1 MEGKKS
7 FVLYCDSL
15 EILSELADE
24 DAGKLFKI
32 IHQYVTD
39 KDPEI
44 NDPLL
49 KIAFLPIKM
58 QLKRDLKKWNNTRE
72 KRSEAGKLG
81 GRPKKQDKAKK
92 ANALFD
98 NQKKKDK
105 AKKAVNVNDNVNVIN
120 NNKAFAADADN
131 NLQDYRK
138 YFFNLIKQYEIRRNE
153 LFAKCKIDLS
163 LRNELWES
171 FISNAIINTPLIE
184 DEKHAWNTF
193 KKFVIDNQV
202 KYQLSCFGSKPKKI
216 VFPSKVLS

>member
-15 EILSELADE
+15 EILSELSDE
-24 DAGKLFKI
+24 NAGKLFKI

-39 KDPEI
+39 KDPKI
-44 NDPLL
+44 DDPFL
-49 KIAFLPIKM
+49 KIAFIPIKM
-58 QLKRDLKKWNNTRE
+58 QLKRDLQKWEKTRQ

-81 GRPKKQDKAKK
+81 GRPKKQTKTKK

-98 NQKKKDK
+98 KQKKQDK
-105 AKKAVNVNDNVNVIN
+105 AKKAVNVNDNVNVNVIN
-120 NNKAFAADADN
+120 NNKAFVADADN

-193 KKFVIDNQV
+193 KKFVIDNQST
-202 KYQLSCFGSKPKKI
+202 YQYKTNSYANNPE
-216 VFPSKVLS
+216 

>member
-202 KYQLSCFGSKPKKI
+202 KYQHKI
-216 VFPSKVLS
+216 NSYAKNPE

>member
-98 NQKKKDK
+98 NQKKQDK

-120 NNKAFAADADN
+120 NNKAFVADADN

-184 DEKHAWNTF
+184 DEKHAWNIF

-202 KYQLSCFGSKPKKI
+202 KYQHKTNSYAKNPE
-216 VFPSKVLS
+216 

>member
-98 NQKKKDK
+98 NQKKQDK

-202 KYQLSCFGSKPKKI
+202 KYQHKTNSYANNPE
-216 VFPSKVLS
+216 